1 MQAALIAFIVAC
13 IWGINPIF
21 EKLGLKGA
29 SPYTMIT
36 IRFIFTTLCLAIYG
50 VATGK
55 IVHFIETD
63 KRALMWII
71 LSGVGAMVGLLLYL
85 YALKMDDASKIVTIV
100 ATFPMFTAF
109 YAYIF
114 LGENLGPTRI
124 LGIAFVITGAVL
136 INWKGFIHS

>member
-1 MQAALIAFIVAC
+1 MHAALIAFIVAC

-21 EKLGLKGA
+21 EKLGLKG
-29 SPYTMIT
+29 STPYTMIT
-36 IRFIFTTLCLAIYG
+36 VRFIFTTFCLTIYG
-50 VATGK
+50 LVSGK
-55 IVHFIETD
+55 IFHFIETD
-63 KRALMWII
+63 RRALFWII

-114 LGENLGPTRI
+114 LGENLGLTRI
-124 LGIAFVITGAVL
+124 LGIAFVITGAIL
-136 INWKGFIHS
+136 INWKGVLNS

>member
-1 MQAALIAFIVAC
+1 MQAALIAFLVAC

-36 IRFIFTTLCLAIYG
+36 IRFIFTTVCLSIYG

-55 IVHFIETD
+55 IEYFFETE
-63 KRALMWII
+63 KRALLWII

-114 LGENLGPTRI
+114 LGENLGPARI
-124 LGIAFVITGAVL
+124 LGIVFVITGAVL
-136 INWKGFIHS
+136 INWKGVLNS